1 MPKNIFCLKMQNN
14 LCEAVITDQLLQPH
28 VQFQLVNILLWF
40 VLVEAIFI
48 NLCLLCSDA
57 HRTLSCYMWPL
68 KFWYAAMYT
77 ISFINYNLK
86 ATIPKQVQAF

>member
-40 VLVEAIFI
+40 VLVETVFI
-48 NLCLLCSDA
+48 
-57 HRTLSCYMWPL
+57 
-68 KFWYAAMYT
+68 
-77 ISFINYNLK
+77 
-86 ATIPKQVQAF
+86 